1 MMTER
6 EKGTLACFSLG
17 SNLGDRAGNL
27 DTAKT
32 LMVARMGILEA
43 ESLIYESAS
52 WGYDSNHLFYNCCL
66 AIRTMVEPLPL
77 MEMALQVER
86 EMGRIRQESGYGD
99 RIIDIDLLL
108 YGEVSMDHPGLV
120 IPHPKMEMRRFV
132 MVPLAEIV
140 PDMFH
145 PVSRLTVADLLHRC
159 QDLSA
164 ITPV

>member
-27 DTAKT
+27 DAAKA
-32 LMVARMGILEA
+32 LMAARMGTLEA
-43 ESLIYESAS
+43 ESMIYESAS

-66 AIRTMVEPLPL
+66 AIRTTVEPLPL

-99 RIIDIDLLL
+99 RIIDIDLQLF
-108 YGEVSMDHPGLV
+108 GEVSMDHPGLV
-120 IPHPKMEMRRFV
+120 LPHPKMEMRRFV

-140 PDMFH
+140 PDMLH
-145 PVSRLTVADLLHRC
+145 PVSGLTVAELLRRC
-159 QDLSA
+159 QDPSVVR
-164 ITPV
+164 PV